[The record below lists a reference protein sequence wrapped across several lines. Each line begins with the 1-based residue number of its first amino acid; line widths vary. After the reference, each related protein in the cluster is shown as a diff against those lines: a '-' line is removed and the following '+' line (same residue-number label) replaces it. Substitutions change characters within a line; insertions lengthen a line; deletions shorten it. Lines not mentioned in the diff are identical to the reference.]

1 MIPFIPALLAKFTL
15 ILIGGLIVAS
25 AMRSQGASNRH
36 LVLLAT
42 LVCGLTLPAV
52 MLLSPRW
59 NVALLPQS
67 SAALLPA
74 GFPTVAPSTRQAS
87 VRIDDTRQ
95 VDAIAPPTAAAVTRF
110 PAPVRGS
117 DRGVGAAMII
127 PLLWALGCLGIL
139 AWLVIGRVRLRRI
152 SRTSWPLTD
161 DAWTRALAQV
171 RAEAGVTRAVTVCSS
186 PFVSTPLTWG
196 SLSPV
201 VLLPEDA
208 VDWSDDHRL
217 IVLRHEL
224 AHIARKDSFTQ
235 LVAGVVCAIYWF
247 HPLIWMLER
256 RLRAECERACDDR
269 VVSLGTPPAEYASH
283 LLEVARSARAFG
295 APGFLSVAMARPSQ
309 LEGRLLAVL
318 NGQRQR
324 VAVSRAAKLMTVAL
338 SAFVLLPL
346 AAFTPIDK
354 PAPVSAISRTAA
366 VPADL
371 RPTRLEP
378 IALPSKP
385 VFGESETA
393 TELQSK
399 ADGPVVNTSQG
410 ADSTFQL
417 SAPVRSGGTLELDL
431 TTGGGVTITSWDRP
445 EVLVRA
451 MLRGRNWRETRV
463 SLLPH
468 DGGATLESNFVEH
481 SNNQSTSHQFIIQVP
496 RNFNVRIKSAGGSV
510 SISNVAGTFRG
521 NTGGGEITVR
531 NVNGDIDLN
540 TGGGEVN
547 VSDSNLNGRVSTGG
561 GLVRIMRVNGSVR
574 GSSGSGPVIYTDS
587 QDPKRGAGK
596 GIGEGKGVS
605 IVDADGETSV
615 STTTV
620 TSATGKSA
628 TTTTYVDD
636 DAGKDYGYAPGAVRY
651 SAAGGPLYLE
661 SAPNGARVTTG
672 GGRIRIGPSGGE
684 VYAQTGGGPIDIGPA
699 TGSVAAH
706 TGAGDVS
713 IRLTGSGSHKVD
725 VTSGSGDVTLVV
737 PSDLNATLELESAY
751 TNNHGRKTRIVS
763 DWPLSVTETNE
774 WDSSYGTPR
783 KYVRVRQNLGK
794 GGPVIRVR
802 TANGDIELKRG
813 K

>member
-1 MIPFIPALLAKFTL
+1 MIPFIPALLAKLTL
-15 ILIGGLIVAS
+15 ILAAGLIVAS
-25 AMRSQGASNRH
+25 AMRGHGASNRH

-59 NVALLPQS
+59 KVALLPQS
-67 SAALLPA
+67 SSALSPA
-74 GFPTVAPSTRQAS
+74 RFPTAASSSRQPSG
-87 VRIDDTRQ
+87 RIDDTRR
-95 VDAIAPPTAAAVTRF
+95 VDATARPTAALATSF
-110 PAPVRGS
+110 PSAWGVS
-117 DRGVGAAMII
+117 DRGDAAAMIV
-127 PLLWALGCLGIL
+127 PLLWAVGCLAIF
-139 AWLVIGRVRLRRI
+139 AWLVIGRLRLRRI

-161 DAWTRALAQV
+161 DTWTRVLAEV
-171 RAEAGVTRAVTVCSS
+171 IAEAGVTRAVRVCSS

-201 VLLPEDA
+201 VLLPDDA
-208 VDWSDDHRL
+208 VDWSDDHRR

-224 AHIARKDSFTQ
+224 AHIARNDSFTQ

-247 HPLIWMLER
+247 HPLVWMLER

-324 VAVSRAAKLMTVAL
+324 VAVSRAARFMAVAL

-354 PAPVSAISRTAA
+354 PAPASPISRAAA

-378 IALPSKP
+378 IALESKP
-385 VFGESETA
+385 VSSEPTTA
-393 TELQSK
+393 T
-399 ADGPVVNTSQG
+399 
-410 ADSTFQL
+410 DSTFQL

-431 TTGGGVTITSWDRP
+431 TTGGGITITSWDRP
-445 EVLVRA
+445 EVQVRA
-451 MLRGRNWRETRV
+451 TLRGRSWRETRV

-521 NTGGGEITVR
+521 NTGGGEITIR

-574 GSSGSGPVIYTDS
+574 GSSGSGPVIYTES

-596 GIGEGKGVS
+596 GIGEGKGIS
-605 IVDADGETSV
+605 MVDSDGETSF
-615 STTTV
+615 SATTV
-620 TSATGKSA
+620 TSATGKEN
-628 TTTTYVDD
+628 TTTYVDD
-636 DAGKDYGYAPGAVRY
+636 AVGKDYGYGPGAVRY

-699 TGSVAAH
+699 SGSVAAH

-713 IRLTGSGSHKVD
+713 IELTGSDSHTVD
-725 VTSGSGDVTLVV
+725 VTSGSGEVTLVV
-737 PSDLNATLELESAY
+737 PSDLNATLELETAY
-751 TNNHGRKTRIVS
+751 TNNHAGKTRIVS
-763 DWPLSVTETNE
+763 DWPLSTTETND
-774 WDSSYGTPR
+774 WDASHGTPR
-783 KYVRVRQNLGK
+783 KYVRVRQNLGR
-794 GGPVIRVR
+794 GGAVIRVR
-802 TANGDIELKRG
+802 TTNGDIELKRR
-813 K
+813 